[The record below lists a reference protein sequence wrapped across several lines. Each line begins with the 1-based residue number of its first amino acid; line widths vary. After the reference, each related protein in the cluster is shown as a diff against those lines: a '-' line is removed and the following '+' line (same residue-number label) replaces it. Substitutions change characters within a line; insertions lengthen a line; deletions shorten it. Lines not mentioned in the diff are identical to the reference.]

1 MGGRVSVD
9 YLSEETVPSPP
20 DRLTSRDP
28 AMAGSTCSSK
38 EAAKRVCWS
47 AFEAGIA
54 GLRWRTCANM
64 AGMSSQPAK
73 ERRNRN
79 GR

>member
-9 YLSEETVPSPP
+9 CPSEETAPSPP
-20 DRLTSRDP
+20 DRLTSPDP
-28 AMAGSTCSSK
+28 VMAGSTCSSK

-47 AFEAGIA
+47 ACEAGVA
-54 GLRWRTCANM
+54 GSRWRTCTIM
-64 AGMSSQPAK
+64 AIVSNQPAK